1 MAKVGDIV
9 VTMSYPGLFTVLA
22 VDGDTLTLGGAD
34 GRTVT
39 VRSANVRRLERSSSD
54 GS

>member
-1 MAKVGDIV
+1 MVKVGDIV

-22 VDGDTLTLGGAD
+22 IEGETLTLASAD

-39 VRSANVRRLERSSSD
+39 VRAANVRRLERSSSD
-54 GS
+54 AS